1 MKGSR
6 NSLVT
11 LRIFL
16 TAARTLN
23 FSRSAERLNITQS
36 AVSKHIGAL
45 EARLG
50 VALFK
55 RLPSGLRLTHA
66 GTVYY
71 ERVNTALQLLDEA
84 DAMVSN
90 PMTRVALNIAVSPSF
105 AHACMIPALP
115 EFFALHPE
123 VRVNIRPRLFYGRGQ
138 AERFDAEIQLHTGNV
153 AGMSAEYLCGREMT
167 LVASPE
173 LLARHPLR
181 RIDDLDSVP
190 LLKRAQRGYSWDEW
204 RTEIAPLWAGPSA
217 TTTPEYEGFSVLL
230 PAVLHGLGAALV
242 PIAMVLEPLRTGALV
257 RPLNEVVE
265 SRYAYYLMRPRP
277 NVGGAYV
284 DTFCEWVFQRAQRLN
299 QAVHAQIGL
308 S

>member
-6 NSLVT
+6 NSLIT
-11 LRIFL
+11 LRVFL
-16 TAARTLN
+16 SAARTLN

-45 EARLG
+45 EERLG

-55 RLPSGLRLTHA
+55 RLPNGLRLTHA
-66 GTVYY
+66 GAIYQ
-71 ERVNTALQLLDEA
+71 ERVSAALQMLDEA
-84 DAMVSN
+84 DAMVAN
-90 PMTRVALNIAVSPSF
+90 PMTRVALNIAISPSF

-123 VRVNIRPRLFYGRGQ
+123 VRVNIRPRLFYRREQ
-138 AERFDAEIQLHTGNV
+138 AERFDAEIQLHTGNA

-173 LLARHPLR
+173 LLSRYPIR
-181 RIDDLDSVP
+181 CIEDLDHVP

-204 RTEIAPLWAGPSA
+204 RSEVAPLWAGPSA

-230 PAVLHGLGAALV
+230 PAVLYGLGAALV
-242 PIAMVLEPLRTGALV
+242 PIVMVLEPLRAGTLV
-257 RPLNEVVE
+257 RPLNDVVE
-265 SRYAYYLMRPRP
+265 SRYGYYLMRPRP
-277 NVGGAYV
+277 NVGGVYA
-284 DTFCEWVFQRAQRLN
+284 DTFCDWITQRAQQLN
-299 QAVHAQIGL
+299 QSVQAIL
-308 S
+308 ME